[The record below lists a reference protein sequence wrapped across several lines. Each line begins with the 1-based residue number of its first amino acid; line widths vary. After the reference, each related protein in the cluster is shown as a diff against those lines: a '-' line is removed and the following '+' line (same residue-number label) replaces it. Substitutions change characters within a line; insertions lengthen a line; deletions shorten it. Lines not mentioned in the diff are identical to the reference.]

1 MQLRNRNIT
10 SPAAQKTVKKSTKKS
25 MKKFHTFHLRNRDVV
40 TYEPVNTTLPVDVSK
55 RPLRTRD
62 VVKKN
67 ILHLRNRDVNLDSL
81 ETRVP
86 AVRRS
91 DRLLNQRKLVLR
103 NRSITYHDLP
113 SRKVSSRKVD
123 FQDEDASSES
133 EVSVEEKKPLNI
145 YDSLYRR
152 FSFIQ

>member
-1 MQLRNRNIT
+1 M
-10 SPAAQKTVKKSTKKS
+10 
-25 MKKFHTFHLRNRDVV
+25 RNRDVV

-123 FQDEDASSES
+123 FQMKML
-133 EVSVEEKKPLNI
+133 VLNQKFQLKKRNV
-145 YDSLYRR
+145 
-152 FSFIQ
+152 